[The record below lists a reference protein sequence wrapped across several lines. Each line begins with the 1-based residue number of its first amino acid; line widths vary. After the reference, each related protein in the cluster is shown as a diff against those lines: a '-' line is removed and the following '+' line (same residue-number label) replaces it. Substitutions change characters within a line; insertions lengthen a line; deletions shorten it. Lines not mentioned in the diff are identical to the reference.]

1 MARQAWSLLVTKD
14 ARNNLSLLLDV
25 ELPLTV
31 SFGRTF
37 MPIRDILRLS
47 SGSVIEL
54 DCTMDEP
61 VSIVVNN
68 RVIAR
73 GSAVVIDGSYG
84 VRVEEIIS
92 RQDRMLLNETDAEAR
107 PSSE

>member
-1 MARQAWSLLVTKD
+1 MKD
-14 ARNNLSLLLDV
+14 SQNNLSLLLDV
-25 ELPLTV
+25 ELPLSV
-31 SFGRTF
+31 SFGHTF

-54 DCTMDEP
+54 DCAMDEP
-61 VSIVVNN
+61 VSVVVNN

-84 VRVEEIIS
+84 VRIEEVIS
-92 RQDRMLLNETDAEAR
+92 RRDRLQLNGKVEGQASGPGTE
-107 PSSE
+107 

>member
-1 MARQAWSLLVTKD
+1 MAD
-14 ARNNLSLLLDV
+14 AANNISLLLDV

-31 SFGRTF
+31 SFGQTY

-47 SGSVIEL
+47 AGSVVEL
-54 DCTMDEP
+54 DCTADHP
-61 VSIVVNN
+61 VSLVINN

-84 VRVEEIIS
+84 VRIEEIIS
-92 RQDRMLLNETDAEAR
+92 RQDRLLLDGKAQEKAEEKGLT
-107 PSSE
+107 PSGA

>member
-1 MARQAWSLLVTKD
+1 MKD
-14 ARNNLSLLLDV
+14 AQNNISLLLDV

-37 MPIRDILRLS
+37 MPLRDVLRLGT
-47 SGSVIEL
+47 GSVIEL
-54 DCTMDEP
+54 DCAMDEP
-61 VSIVVNN
+61 VSVMVNN

-84 VRVEEIIS
+84 VRIDEVIS
-92 RQDRMLLNETDAEAR
+92 RQDRMLLENTAEKSLPPATT
-107 PSSE
+107 E

>member
-1 MARQAWSLLVTKD
+1 MKD
-14 ARNNLSLLLDV
+14 AQNNLSLLLDV

-37 MPIRDILRLS
+37 MPLRDVLRLGP
-47 SGSVIEL
+47 GSVIEL
-54 DCTMDEP
+54 DCAMDEP
-61 VSIVVNN
+61 VSVMVNS

-84 VRVEEIIS
+84 VRIDEVIS
-92 RQDRMLLNETDAEAR
+92 RQDRMLLENNSESKALPPSAE
-107 PSSE
+107 